1 MYTVRDSYVGDGSTT
16 QFGVTFPYMAQ
27 VHVYA
32 EVDGVPV
39 PRTFIGPSTVQ
50 ITPAPAAGSV
60 VLLYRQT
67 DIDNLN
73 YEFQLGAAFLPPY
86 IDSNNKQLLYSVQE
100 SDTTARDATAAA
112 ADAGARA
119 DLATAT
125 ANSAL
130 ATAGTALSQSST
142 ALSTAN
148 SAAAEASQ
156 AATDAAAAES
166 SASAAQS
173 AASAAQTAAT
183 AAQTAASSALTT
195 AQTADT
201 KATQAAADAAAAL
214 STAGTAN
221 STANAANATAG
232 TALSTANTA
241 AANASTALST
251 ANGIDAKATQAL
263 STAIAADAKA
273 DEALA
278 AVGEAGVASW
288 NGRSGIVTPQAGD
301 YSAAEVSR
309 GVSNVDAD
317 LTALEAG
324 KADTGH
330 THSMSDVTGLNTFV
344 SATDATLNDLEQRT
358 DTAEAAL
365 SSTVVRQTA
374 STGAAQ
380 LPVGTSAQRPTPAT
394 GHIRYNSEAVGAELY
409 TGALWQTLW
418 DTRMLKAP
426 AGTLDMSTSSFLKPG
441 SFGIGEAVPLAN
453 AADLDNVVRSGFY
466 RLGSG
471 YSTELSFGQMIV
483 ARGSDTILQI
493 AGGQAGDLYFRAGSP
508 PAVGGGG
515 AYTGWI
521 NLTPTKTT
529 NDGAPTRLIKNGDR
543 QAVHA
548 WVNFAGVGGI
558 VTRGKYGIN
567 TVIRNGVG
575 TYTIYYSKVF
585 ISDWYSC
592 QVSCSRGAGI
602 NNLVS
607 AAIIQQYYDAVLIE
621 VTRESNGDRT
631 NVDAEIVQVLIHGE
645 YNNA

>member
-201 KATQAAADAAAAL
+201 KATKAAADAAAAL

-251 ANGIDAKATQAL
+251 ANGIDAKATLAL

-278 AVGEAGVASW
+278 ALGEAGVASW

-330 THSMSDVTGLNTFV
+330 THSMSDVTGL
-344 SATDATLNDLEQRT
+344 Q
-358 DTAEAAL
+358 TALDGKAPTVHGHAISDVTGLQAAL
-365 SSTVVRQTA
+365 DGKAAASHSHTISDVTGLQTA
-374 STGAAQ
+374 LDAKVGKTGDFGAAYI
-380 LPVGTSAQRPTPAT
+380 PFGNTGQRPVASSGMLRVNTTT
-394 GHIRYNSEAVGAELY
+394 GLLEYVYLGNWY
-409 TGALWQTLW
+409 
-418 DTRMLKAP
+418 
-426 AGTLDMSTSSFLKPG
+426 
-441 SFGIGEAVPLAN
+441 PLN
-453 AADLDNVVRSGFY
+453 
-466 RLGSG
+466 
-471 YSTELSFGQMIV
+471 I
-483 ARGSDTILQI
+483 
-493 AGGQAGDLYFRAGSP
+493 
-508 PAVGGGG
+508 
-515 AYTGWI
+515 
-521 NLTPTKTT
+521 PTQTT
-529 NDGAPTRLIKNGDR
+529 NDNTAGRVIKNGDR
-543 QAVHA
+543 QSIRA
-548 WVNFAGVGGI
+548 WVNFH
-558 VTRGKYGIN
+558 GIN
-567 TVIRNGVG
+567 GITIRGRFGISTVIRNVAGV
-575 TYTIYYSKVF
+575 YTIYFSQVF
-585 ISDWYSC
+585 QNDWYAC
-592 QVSCSRGAGI
+592 HVSSGRGELI

-607 AAIIQQYYDAVLIE
+607 TAIVGQFYDAVQVE
-621 VTRESNGDRT
+621 VTRESNGNLT
-631 NVDAEIVQVLIHGE
+631 HVDAGIVQVIVVGE

>member
-119 DLATAT
+119 DLATTT

-183 AAQTAASSALTT
+183 AAQMAASSALTT

-221 STANAANATAG
+221 STANAASATAG

-241 AANASTALST
+241 AADASTALST

-288 NGRSGIVTPQAGD
+288 NGRSGIVTPQSGD
-301 YSAAEVSR
+301 YTAAQVSR
-309 GVSNVDAD
+309 GASNVDAD
-317 LTALEAG
+317 LSALETG
-324 KADTGH
+324 KAATVH
-330 THSMSDVTGLNTFV
+330 THTTSEVVGLDSSLSTLTSDL
-344 SATDATLNDLEQRT
+344 ATLTGVVNTQRVAQT
-358 DTAEAAL
+358 DG
-365 SSTVVRQTA
+365 S
-374 STGAAQ
+374 GAAQ
-380 LPVGTSAQRPTPAT
+380 LPVGTTAQRPTPQS
-394 GHIRYNSEAVGAELY
+394 GHIRYNTSINHYEGYKA
-409 TGALWQTLW
+409 TGWATLW
-418 DTRMLKAP
+418 DSANLKAP
-426 AGTLDMSTSSFLKPG
+426 TGLLDTTSGYLTYG
-441 SFGIGEAVPLAN
+441 QFGIGEAVPLAN
-453 AADLDNVVRSGFY
+453 AANLDNVVRSGFY

-471 YSTELSFGQMIV
+471 YSTELTFGQMIV

-515 AYTGWI
+515 VYTGWF
-521 NLTPTKTT
+521 NLTPTKGT
-529 NDGAPTRLIKNGDR
+529 NDGTPTRLIKNGDR

-558 VTRGKYGIN
+558 TTRGKYGIN

-592 QVSCSRGAGI
+592 QVSCSRGAGV

-607 AAIIQQYYDAVLIE
+607 AAIIQQYYDAVLVE
-621 VTRESNGDRT
+621 VTRESNGERT
-631 NVDAEIVQVLIHGE
+631 NVDAEVVQVLIHGE

>member
-201 KATQAAADAAAAL
+201 KATQAAADASAAL
-214 STAGTAN
+214 STAGAAN
-221 STANAANATAG
+221 STANAASATAG

-263 STAIAADAKA
+263 STANAADAKA

-301 YSAAEVSR
+301 YTAAEVSR
-309 GVSNVDAD
+309 GASNVDTD
-317 LTALEAG
+317 LTALETG
-324 KADTGH
+324 KADTVH
-330 THSMSDVTGLNTFV
+330 THVVSDVTGL
-344 SATDATLNDLEQRT
+344 Q
-358 DTAEAAL
+358 TALDGKAPTVHGHAISDVTGLQAAL
-365 SSTVVRQTA
+365 DSKAAASHSHAISDVTGLQTA
-374 STGAAQ
+374 LDAKVGKTGDFGAAYI
-380 LPVGTSAQRPTPAT
+380 PFGNTSQRP
-394 GHIRYNSEAVGAELY
+394 
-409 TGALWQTLW
+409 
-418 DTRMLKAP
+418 
-426 AGTLDMSTSSFLKPG
+426 
-441 SFGIGEAVPLAN
+441 AVPEA
-453 AADLDNVVRSGFY
+453 GHF
-466 RLGSG
+466 RLNTTTGLLEYVHLGNWYPLNLPTQSKN
-471 YSTELSFGQMIV
+471 
-483 ARGSDTILQI
+483 DTT
-493 AGGQAGDLYFRAGSP
+493 
-508 PAVGGGG
+508 VGR
-515 AYTGWI
+515 TV
-521 NLTPTKTT
+521 
-529 NDGAPTRLIKNGDR
+529 KNGDR

-548 WVNFAGVGGI
+548 WVNFAGVGRI
-558 VTRGKYGIN
+558 ITRGKFGIN

-575 TYTIYYSKVF
+575 TYTIYYNTVF
-585 ISDWYSC
+585 SSDWYSC

-607 AAIIQQYYDAVLIE
+607 AAIVQQYYDAVLVE

-631 NVDAEIVQVLIHGE
+631 NVDAEVVQVLIHGE
-645 YNNA
+645 YDNA